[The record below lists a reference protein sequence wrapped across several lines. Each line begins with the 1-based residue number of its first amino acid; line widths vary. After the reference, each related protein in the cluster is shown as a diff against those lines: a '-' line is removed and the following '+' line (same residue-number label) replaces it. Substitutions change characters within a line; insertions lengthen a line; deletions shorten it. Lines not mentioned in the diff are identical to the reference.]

1 MADAVYA
8 VVDKSKKGKKHS
20 LAKNEIAEANSFDS
34 PVYDKTDHSADTP
47 PVPQRD
53 EAFNSEYSMI
63 TLDNMYSTVNENTR
77 PRGAEQG
84 SGSTTSVIT
93 TKDKKVPKKKRLED
107 ENKGCKLFICVF
119 ITIAVVTTITLIC
132 LVILFAEVL
141 KLKAQTTSTQQPFTY
156 RQTAN
161 ETEDFS
167 GIMFQ
172 LQQLNKTLGN
182 DIQQLNS
189 SIEMVQQDQE
199 TSTQELIEMLDDHIQ
214 QLNNSIGVLT
224 LDQESSNNTIWEL
237 LAQFRQDIISIEDAN
252 QDILA
257 PSCAALIAL
266 SPPSGYYWVRTS
278 NGSAVRVYCDM
289 TRSCGNITGGWT
301 RVAELNMTNSS
312 HQCPS
317 GLTLR
322 TESDPNIRACVTA
335 STVGC
340 VSIPID
346 IPYSYSRVCGRVI
359 AYQVGNTNAFH
370 GSHRTHAID
379 SNYVDGISLTHHNP
393 REHIWTFA
401 AGLRENGVDHGESIC
416 PCAGN
421 PGAAPPPFVGD
432 DYFCEAGVEEHL
444 ESNTSTLY
452 SNDPLWDGRGCTGTN
467 LCCSFNDPP
476 WFYKQLPQ
484 PTTDNI
490 EMRVCKDENVSNED
504 VAIEIV
510 DIYVQ

>member
-8 VVDKSKKGKKHS
+8 VVDKSKKGKKQS

-47 PVPQRD
+47 PVPKRD

-77 PRGAEQG
+77 PRGADQG
-84 SGSTTSVIT
+84 SGSTALVMT
-93 TKDKKVPKKKRLED
+93 TKPKKVPKKRLED

-119 ITIAVVTTITLIC
+119 ITIAVVATITLIC
-132 LVILFAEVL
+132 LAILFAEVL
-141 KLKAQTTSTQQPFTY
+141 KLKAQTTSTQQSFADQ
-156 RQTAN
+156 QTAN
-161 ETEDFS
+161 ETEDF
-167 GIMFQ
+167 GIIMFQ

-199 TSTQELIEMLDDHIQ
+199 TSTQGLIKTLSNHIQ
-214 QLNNSIGVLT
+214 QLNNSIEMVM
-224 LDQESSNNTIWEL
+224 LDQESSNNTIREL

-252 QDILA
+252 QHILA
-257 PSCAALIAL
+257 LSCAALIA
-266 SPPSGYYWVRTS
+266 PSGYYWVRAS

-322 TESDPNIRACVTA
+322 TESDSNIRACVTA
-335 STVGC
+335 STAGC
-340 VSIPID
+340 VSISID

-359 AYQVGNTNAFH
+359 AYQVGRTNAFY
-370 GSHRTHAID
+370 GSNKSLD
-379 SNYVDGISLTHHNP
+379 GNYVDGISLTHGSP
-393 REHIWTFA
+393 RQHIWTFA
-401 AGLRENGVDHGESIC
+401 AGLRENGTKYKESTC

-421 PGAAPPPFVGD
+421 SGTAPPTFVGG
-432 DYFCEAGVEEHL
+432 DYFCEAGVQKNL
-444 ESNTSTLY
+444 SNTSMLY
-452 SNDPLWDGRGCTGTN
+452 SSDPLWDGDGCIDTN
-467 LCCSFNDPP
+467 PCCSFNNPP
-476 WFYKQLPQ
+476 WFYQQLPQ
-484 PTTDNI
+484 PTTENI
-490 EMRVCKDENVSNED
+490 EMRVCKDEDVSNED
-504 VAIEIV
+504 VAIEFVEIF
-510 DIYVQ
+510 VQ